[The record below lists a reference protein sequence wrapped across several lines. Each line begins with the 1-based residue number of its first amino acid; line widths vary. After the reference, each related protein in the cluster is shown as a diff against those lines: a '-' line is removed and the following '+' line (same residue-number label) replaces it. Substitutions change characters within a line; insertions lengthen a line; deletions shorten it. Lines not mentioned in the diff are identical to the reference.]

1 MLVILLSPDRLA
13 RCGKAY
19 GQLFAAKYGN
29 GLEVGAGVL
38 SLLALLLT
46 TGTVVE

>member
-13 RCGKAY
+13 RRGKAY
-19 GQLFAAKYGN
+19 GQPSTAIYGN

-46 TGTVVE
+46 TGTAVE